1 MRGNK
6 LEPDDLKIGM
16 RVKTE
21 QLENIFGIWVYFDHY
36 DYMDGGKIIYF
47 TSDENDVDAA
57 KAVRKNNGLLSIFYQ
72 SPDYESGEVDFYE

>member
-6 LEPDDLKIGM
+6 SEPDDLRIGM
-16 RVKTE
+16 KVKTE

-36 DYMDGGKIIYF
+36 DYADGGKIIYF